1 MSSSGSRGLL
11 TLATRHLLARWEE
24 TRHSWRDQKAA
35 EFENV
40 YLSEISQNLGA
51 TLKILE
57 DLDNLLEKIHA
68 DCE

>member
-1 MSSSGSRGLL
+1 MSAGGSRGLL
-11 TLATRHLLARWEE
+11 TLATRQLMAQWEE

-35 EFENV
+35 EFESQ
-40 YLSEISQNLGA
+40 YLAELSQGLSS

-57 DLDNLLEKIHA
+57 DLERLLEKIHA